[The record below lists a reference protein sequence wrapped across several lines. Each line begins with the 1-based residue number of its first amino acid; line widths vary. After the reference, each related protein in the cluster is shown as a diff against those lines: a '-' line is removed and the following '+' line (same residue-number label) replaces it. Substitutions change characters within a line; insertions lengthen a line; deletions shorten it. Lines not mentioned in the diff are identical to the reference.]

1 MMDNAALL
9 ESAESLQSNLMS
21 QSMTDMYDDK
31 PVKYQSFGVALLNFL
46 NTIIGAEILGVA
58 NSMTFCGVAFSVFL
72 MAFTAILSYIGT
84 VLVLNLHRFV
94 NAESINDM
102 ATKVVGRWFGNLFSA
117 ITLCFTF
124 SNVIS
129 YLIVGSN
136 TICEWLELAGGAAK
150 EWTTGWKRSVMTLAY
165 ALVLPVALSIPK
177 QMEFIDTASM
187 FAIVAQLTF
196 VVTMIIEGVKF
207 FPTYPHWFHPTCET
221 AVFDIHFFNAFAIYS
236 TLYALPAVIL
246 PQLEPFDPSLKK
258 RYWLLGVGFVLCFI
272 IDIVPSTIGYL
283 ICGIHTDQ
291 IVLHSEYFQKTSSGK
306 TNVLIQVC
314 NAGFFF
320 VVNASYP
327 LVSLQITTDLGA
339 IIYKEHNPRKVSW
352 KKRIILLLITNIPP
366 IIIAMVMPNV
376 RPIFEVGGA
385 FGGCLSNFLFPP
397 ILYWWNS
404 GKKWY
409 HIKSLLLMAF
419 AGFGL
424 LSAAIGTWQAVV
436 DAIDS
441 FKNGEA

>member
-1 MMDNAALL
+1 MLDSTALL
-9 ESAESLQSNLMS
+9 DVHSGISSQAIDESGEEG
-21 QSMTDMYDDK
+21 
-31 PVKYQSFGVALLNFL
+31 PRKYQSFGVALLNFL

-58 NSMTFCGVAFSVFL
+58 NSMTFCGVSFSIFL

-84 VLVLNLHRFV
+84 VLVLNLARFV
-94 NAESINDM
+94 NADSINDM

-136 TICEWLELAGGAAK
+136 TIGEWLKLAGGSAV
-150 EWTTGWKRSVMTLAY
+150 EWTTGWKRSIMTLAY

-196 VVTMIIEGVKF
+196 VVTMIIEAVKF

-246 PQLEPFDPSLKK
+246 PQLEPFDPSLKR

-272 IDIVPSTIGYL
+272 IDIIPSTIGYL
-283 ICGIHTDQ
+283 ICGIHTDE
-291 IVLHSEYFQKTSSGK
+291 IVIHSEYFNPGGK
-306 TNVLIQVC
+306 ANILIQVC

-352 KKRIILLLITNIPP
+352 KKRIILLLIANVPP

-409 HIKSLLLMAF
+409 HIQSLLLMAF

-436 DAIDS
+436 DAIKS
-441 FKNGEA
+441 FQGGGDE